1 MLSFGWEVGEG
12 VSSSVESLDPPG
24 AQVTLQALDTLVLR
38 TNPFTRE
45 GRVWYCAITRVV
57 LVEL

>member
-24 AQVTLQALDTLVLR
+24 AQVTLQA
-38 TNPFTRE
+38 
-45 GRVWYCAITRVV
+45 
-57 LVEL
+57 